1 MEWVQMNGL
10 AHDNSAYNELKSLL
24 KNYKNDPDKW
34 NKIYTF
40 DTYYKKWYYLDG
52 VKRDPYKNRD

>member
-1 MEWVQMNGL
+1 MNGL
-10 AHDNSAYNELKSLL
+10 ARDNSAYNELKSLL

-40 DTYYKKWYYLDG
+40 DTYNKKLYYLDR